1 MSIWRRICLRGG
13 VGDML
18 SLARAGRGPAL
29 VLGCCLAMLLASPS
43 AQAERGHGRG
53 GAHAATAADDTLA
66 QWREL
71 TPAQREVLAPLA
83 RQWGQMDDTAR
94 EKWLNVADRYKR
106 LSPAEQGRVR
116 ERMEKWSNLPPQ
128 ARGEARLRF
137 QQSRQLSPEERQ
149 RKWEA
154 YQSLPP
160 ETREALSR
168 RAQRQ
173 AKPVEL
179 PRDMTG
185 PREARQVYATQQRR
199 DPGQSNR
206 KSNVV
211 PRTPDG
217 ARPGPMVVAP
227 AVIKAGPGATTRLL
241 TQPPSPPAHQQ
252 AGLPKIN
259 SAGPFVDPVTLLP
272 RKGAQGAAITPPP
285 PRGEPKR

>member
-1 MSIWRRICLRGG
+1 MDTTHRTLWSCRP
-13 VGDML
+13 
-18 SLARAGRGPAL
+18 LAVLLGCVLAVAVLTPPAL
-29 VLGCCLAMLLASPS
+29 AD
-43 AQAERGHGRG
+43 RGQPRG
-53 GAHAATAADDTLA
+53 GASTTSAVEGPAE
-66 QWREL
+66 WRAL
-71 TPAQREVLAPLA
+71 TRQQRETLQPLA
-83 RQWGQMDDTAR
+83 GQWHQMDDTAR

-106 LSPAEQGRVR
+106 LSPAEQRRVR
-116 ERMEKWSNLPPQ
+116 ERMARWSDLAPQ

-137 QQSRQLSPEERQ
+137 QQSRQLPAEERQ

-154 YQSLPP
+154 YQSLPV

-173 AKPVEL
+173 ARPVEL

-185 PREARQVYATQQRR
+185 PREARQVHATQQRGEQTR
-199 DPGQSNR
+199 SNE

-211 PRTPDG
+211 PRTPAH
-217 ARPGPMVVAP
+217 ARPGAMVVAP

-241 TQPPSPPAHQQ
+241 TQPPAPPAHQQ

-272 RKGAQGAAITPPP
+272 RKGAQGAAITPSQSRPESQ
-285 PRGEPKR
+285 R

>member
-1 MSIWRRICLRGG
+1 MTPLLRLRHTAN
-13 VGDML
+13 VL
-18 SLARAGRGPAL
+18 SHLARTSWAPALALSGCVLVLLTSGPAL
-29 VLGCCLAMLLASPS
+29 
-43 AQAERGHGRG
+43 AERGHARG
-53 GAHAATAADDTLA
+53 GAHAATASDDTPA

-71 TPAQREVLAPLA
+71 TPTQREVLQPLA
-83 RQWGQMDDTAR
+83 PQWAQMDDTAR

-106 LSPAEQGRVR
+106 LSPAEQSRVR
-116 ERMEKWSNLPPQ
+116 DRMAQWSKLPPQ

-137 QQSRQLSPEERQ
+137 QQSRQLPAEERQ

-160 ETREALSR
+160 EAREALTR

-173 AKPVEL
+173 AQPVDL
-179 PRDMTG
+179 PRDMAG

-199 DPGQSNR
+199 DLSQSIQ

-211 PRTPDG
+211 PRTPDAG
-217 ARPGPMVVAP
+217 RPAPMVVAP

-241 TQPPSPPAHQQ
+241 TQPPAPPAHQQ

-272 RKGAQGAAITPPP
+272 RKGAQGAAITPPNE
-285 PRGEPKR
+285 PRR

>member
-1 MSIWRRICLRGG
+1 MDMTHRTMWSRRPLA
-13 VGDML
+13 VLL
-18 SLARAGRGPAL
+18 S
-29 VLGCCLAMLLASPS
+29 CCLAGALLASP
-43 AQAERGHGRG
+43 ALADRGQPRG
-53 GAHAATAADDTLA
+53 GTNTTSAAEGPAE
-66 QWREL
+66 WRAL
-71 TPAQREVLAPLA
+71 TPQQREALQPLA
-83 RQWGQMDDTAR
+83 GQWHQMDDTAR

-106 LSPAEQGRVR
+106 LSPAEQSRVR
-116 ERMEKWSNLPPQ
+116 ERMARWSDLAPQ

-137 QQSRQLSPEERQ
+137 QQSRQLPAEERQ

-154 YQSLPP
+154 YQSLPA

-173 AKPVEL
+173 ARPVEL

-185 PREARQVYATQQRR
+185 PREARQVHATQQRGEQTR
-199 DPGQSNR
+199 SNE

-211 PRTPDG
+211 PRTPAH
-217 ARPGPMVVAP
+217 ARPGAMVVAP

-241 TQPPSPPAHQQ
+241 TQPPAPPAHQQ

-272 RKGAQGAAITPPP
+272 RKGAQGAAITPSQSRP
-285 PRGEPKR
+285 EPQR

>member
-1 MSIWRRICLRGG
+1 MTTQGRMRCMGGLRSA
-13 VGDML
+13 V
-18 SLARAGRGPAL
+18 ARALL
-29 VLGCCLAMLLASPS
+29 VLCCGSVVLLASAP
-43 AQAERGHGRG
+43 AQAERGHARG
-53 GAHAATAADDTLA
+53 GARAATTADDTPA

-71 TPAQREVLAPLA
+71 TPAQRDVLHPLA
-83 RQWGQMDDTAR
+83 SQWAQMDDTAR

-106 LSPAEQGRVR
+106 LSPAEQSRVR
-116 ERMEKWSNLPPQ
+116 ERMAQWSKLPPQ

-137 QQSRQLSPEERQ
+137 QQSRQLPAEERQ

-154 YQSLPP
+154 YQSLSP
-160 ETREALSR
+160 EAREALSR

-179 PRDMTG
+179 PRDMAG

-199 DPGQSNR
+199 DPGQSNQ

-211 PRTPDG
+211 PRTPDAG
-217 ARPGPMVVAP
+217 RPGPTVVAP

-272 RKGAQGAAITPPP
+272 RKGAQGAAITPPAKP
-285 PRGEPKR
+285 TEPKR

>member
-1 MSIWRRICLRGG
+1 MCRCNGLGSTTSTARVSRGC
-13 VGDML
+13 
-18 SLARAGRGPAL
+18 AL
-29 VLGCCLAMLLASPS
+29 VLACCLATLLVATP
-43 AQAERGHGRG
+43 AQADRGRARG
-53 GAHAATAADDTLA
+53 GAHAATVADETPA
-66 QWREL
+66 KWREL
-71 TPAQREVLAPLA
+71 SPAQREVLAPLA
-83 RQWGQMDDTAR
+83 RQWAQMDDTAR
-94 EKWLNVADRYKR
+94 EKWLNVADRYRR
-106 LSPAEQGRVR
+106 LSPAEQSRVR
-116 ERMEKWSNLPPQ
+116 ERMAQWSDLPPQ

-137 QQSRQLSPEERQ
+137 QQSRQLPPEERQ

-179 PRDMTG
+179 PGDMTG
-185 PREARQVYATQQRR
+185 PREARQVYANQQRL
-199 DPGQSNR
+199 DPGQSNQ

-211 PRTPDG
+211 PRTPG
-217 ARPGPMVVAP
+217 AGRPVPIVVAP

-272 RKGAQGAAITPPP
+272 RKGAQGAAVAPPAP
-285 PRGEPKR
+285 GGEPKR